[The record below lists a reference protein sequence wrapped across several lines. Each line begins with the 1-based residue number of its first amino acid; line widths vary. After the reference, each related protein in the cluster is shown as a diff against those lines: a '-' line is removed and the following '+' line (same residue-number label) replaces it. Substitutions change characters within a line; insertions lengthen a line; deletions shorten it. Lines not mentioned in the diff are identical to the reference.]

1 MGVII
6 KGVYCVSSLLAKT
19 GNMALQIYDEIYGL
33 IDTLSKKNPL
43 FERDVE
49 K

>member
-6 KGVYCVSSLLAKT
+6 KGVHCISSLPAKT
-19 GNMALQIYDEIYGL
+19 GNMTLQIYDQIYGL
-33 IDTLSKKNPL
+33 IETLSKKNPL